1 MSQEY
6 DSYYGDGDNTELLR
20 DGTGQRRD
28 HTKRINVTE
37 NLESKV
43 SELESK
49 NNGLEWKI
57 KAMALSV
64 TALLICSLG
73 ILIFCIVQQ
82 LNIENLSDTGTQ
94 HADQVGC
101 IILHTIIFINFFMK
115 SIKRLIW
122 KYSSFKK

>member
-57 KAMALSV
+57 KALAVSGTL
-64 TALLICSLG
+64 CSIGMLA
-73 ILIFCIVQQ
+73 FCVVQQ

-94 HADQVGC
+94 HDDQVG
-101 IILHTIIFINFFMK
+101 
-115 SIKRLIW
+115 
-122 KYSSFKK
+122 